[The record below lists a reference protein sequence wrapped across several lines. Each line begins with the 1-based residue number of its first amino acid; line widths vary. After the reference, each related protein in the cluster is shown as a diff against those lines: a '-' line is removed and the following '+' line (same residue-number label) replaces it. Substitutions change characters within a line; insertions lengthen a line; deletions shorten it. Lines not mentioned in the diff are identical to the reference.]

1 MARVGLSPNALTLIG
16 FGIAVLAAIAAGA
29 QAWLLAGILVIF
41 GGVFDMFDGLVAR
54 ATGKVS
60 KAGAFMDSTFD
71 RWGEAILYIGVVWGA
86 MQYTNGPWQYG
97 VRKSLFYYEPQLITN
112 YYSSD
117 VRYGG
122 WTSWNKRAA
131 DRVQVIAD
139 IDSQAPIS
147 RDTLASLSLQ
157 GVTGL
162 LYIDLLANADLK
174 RKMESVPS
182 EQYPVIDSVQ
192 SNFDLFLASLPDLVG
207 RAAEVAD
214 RASRVLSNE
223 NIASFTSTMQSIE
236 KSAATLPQTMRDAQ
250 EVVAQFRQT
259 SADLRA
265 AASGARTLIDTSGP
279 DLAAAS
285 ERIRKISENLAATT
299 ANLDKL
305 MNEHREDLGLF
316 LRDSLPEMER
326 LVRDSRQAAQEFRE
340 LSRSLKADPSQL
352 LYEPSYRGVEIPR

>member
-1 MARVGLSPNALTLIG
+1 MEREANYTAVGAFVLLVTTMAALFVYWYAGSADARDYKRYEVYFQGSVSGLNRGSTVRYL
-16 FGIAVLAAIAAGA
+16 
-29 QAWLLAGILVIF
+29 
-41 GGVFDMFDGLVAR
+41 GVEV
-54 ATGKVS
+54 GKVV
-60 KAGAFMDSTFD
+60 
-71 RWGEAILYIGVVWGA
+71 AIRI
-86 MQYTNGPWQYG
+86 
-97 VRKSLFYYEPQLITN
+97 
-112 YYSSD
+112 D
-117 VRYGG
+117 
-122 WTSWNKRAA
+122 KRAA

-352 LYEPSYRGVEIPR
+352 LYEPAYKGVEIPR

>member
-1 MARVGLSPNALTLIG
+1 MEREANYTAVGAFVLLIVTMAALFVYWYAGSSDARDYNRYEIYFQGSVSGLNRGSTVRYL
-16 FGIAVLAAIAAGA
+16 
-29 QAWLLAGILVIF
+29 
-41 GGVFDMFDGLVAR
+41 GVEV
-54 ATGKVS
+54 GKVV
-60 KAGAFMDSTFD
+60 
-71 RWGEAILYIGVVWGA
+71 AIRI
-86 MQYTNGPWQYG
+86 
-97 VRKSLFYYEPQLITN
+97 
-112 YYSSD
+112 D
-117 VRYGG
+117 
-122 WTSWNKRAA
+122 KRAA

-147 RDTLASLSLQ
+147 RETLASLSLQ

-174 RKMESVPS
+174 RKMAPVSS

-214 RASRVLSNE
+214 RASRVLSDE
-223 NIASFTSTMQSIE
+223 NLAAFNSTMRSIE
-236 KSAATLPQTMRDAQ
+236 QSTATLPTTMRDAA
-250 EVVAQFRQT
+250 EVVAQFKAT

-265 AASGARTLIDTSGP
+265 AAAGARTLIDTSGP

-299 ANLDKL
+299 DNLDRL
-305 MNEHREDLGLF
+305 MTDHREDLGMF

-340 LSRSLKADPSQL
+340 LSRSLKSDPSQL

>member
-1 MARVGLSPNALTLIG
+1 
-16 FGIAVLAAIAAGA
+16 
-29 QAWLLAGILVIF
+29 
-41 GGVFDMFDGLVAR
+41 
-54 ATGKVS
+54 
-60 KAGAFMDSTFD
+60 
-71 RWGEAILYIGVVWGA
+71 
-86 MQYTNGPWQYG
+86 
-97 VRKSLFYYEPQLITN
+97 
-112 YYSSD
+112 
-117 VRYGG
+117 
-122 WTSWNKRAA
+122 
-131 DRVQVIAD
+131 
-139 IDSQAPIS
+139 
-147 RDTLASLSLQ
+147 
-157 GVTGL
+157 
-162 LYIDLLANADLK
+162 
-174 RKMESVPS
+174 
-182 EQYPVIDSVQ
+182 
-192 SNFDLFLASLPDLVG
+192 
-207 RAAEVAD
+207 
-214 RASRVLSNE
+214 
-223 NIASFTSTMQSIE
+223 
-236 KSAATLPQTMRDAQ
+236 MRDAQ

>member
-1 MARVGLSPNALTLIG
+1 MEREANYTAVGAFVLLIVSMAALFVYWYAGSSDARDYKRYEIYFEGSVSGLTRGSIVRYLGVEVGRV
-16 FGIAVLAAIAAGA
+16 AAIR
-29 QAWLLAGILVIF
+29 I
-41 GGVFDMFDGLVAR
+41 D
-54 ATGKVS
+54 
-60 KAGAFMDSTFD
+60 
-71 RWGEAILYIGVVWGA
+71 
-86 MQYTNGPWQYG
+86 
-97 VRKSLFYYEPQLITN
+97 
-112 YYSSD
+112 
-117 VRYGG
+117 
-122 WTSWNKRAA
+122 KRAA

-147 RDTLASLSLQ
+147 RETMASLSLQ

-174 RKMESVPS
+174 RKMPSVPS
-182 EQYPVIDSVQ
+182 EQYPVIDSVK

-214 RASRVLSNE
+214 RASRVLSDE
-223 NIASFTSTMQSIE
+223 NLAAFNSTMRSIE
-236 KSAATLPQTMRDAQ
+236 QSAATLPATMRDAA
-250 EVVAQFRQT
+250 EVVAQFNAT

-265 AASGARTLIDTSGP
+265 AAAGARTLIETSGP
-279 DLAAAS
+279 DLATAS

-299 ANLDKL
+299 ASLDRL
-305 MNEHREDLGLF
+305 MTAHHDDLGLF